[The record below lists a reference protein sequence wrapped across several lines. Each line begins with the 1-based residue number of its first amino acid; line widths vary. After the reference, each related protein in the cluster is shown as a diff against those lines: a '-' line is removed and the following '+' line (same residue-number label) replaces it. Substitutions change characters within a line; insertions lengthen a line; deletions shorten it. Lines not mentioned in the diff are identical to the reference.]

1 MDPGQLASLAMLAG
15 LIVDK
20 ALARFN
26 VNLYDG
32 VKHLHCG
39 CSSCMDI
46 DIDRSKTPPTTP
58 TTTSARFEPLQPT
71 TAAPQ
76 PLPQPTAASSEV
88 ENRPSAPIV
97 RRLSIPENLSA
108 LASHPDSS

>member
-39 CSSCMDI
+39 CSSCMEFDV
-46 DIDRSKTPPTTP
+46 DRKTPPPTP
-58 TTTSARFEPLQPT
+58 TTSSGHFEPI
-71 TAAPQ
+71 TAAPP
-76 PLPQPTAASSEV
+76 PLPPPIVASSE
-88 ENRPSAPIV
+88 EAIQRQLPMV
-97 RRLSIPENLSA
+97 RRLSVPENLSSI
-108 LASHPDSS
+108 ASHPD

>member
-1 MDPGQLASLAMLAG
+1 MDPGQLASLAMIAG
-15 LIVDK
+15 LVVDK

-32 VKHLHCG
+32 VRHLHCG
-39 CSSCMDI
+39 CSSCMEFDV
-46 DIDRSKTPPTTP
+46 DRKTPPPTP
-58 TTTSARFEPLQPT
+58 TTTSARFEPLPPI
-71 TAAPQ
+71 TAAPP
-76 PLPQPTAASSEV
+76 PLPPPTAASSEV